1 MLLGAVRA
9 ANRAVDAL
17 ARAMGAC
24 AGWLIVGCALFIS
37 FDVLA
42 RRFLGFSTQASVEL
56 SGYMLGI
63 GIAWGLAAAMEA
75 RSHVRIDVL
84 IMRFPPPVRRWLHW
98 VALLMLAVFA
108 GFLVYGAW
116 YTANESW
123 EFRATDNSLIKTPLI
138 IPQGLWLIGLAAF
151 GLMVALRAI
160 EVTLLLRGGSIEEIE
175 RLTGPR
181 SYVEEAEETLDV
193 LNASGAAVGATGAA
207 PVGLKEA
214 PSSAPDDG
222 RTAERGRSR

>member
-9 ANRAVDAL
+9 ANRAVDLL
-17 ARAMGAC
+17 ARLMGAC
-24 AGWLIVGCALFIS
+24 AGWLIVGCALFIT

-84 IMRFPPPVRRWLHW
+84 IMRFRPSVRRWLHW
-98 VALLMLAVFA
+98 IALVALAVFA

-116 YTANESW
+116 YTAMESW

-138 IPQGLWLIGLAAF
+138 IPQGLWLAGLAAF
-151 GLMVALRAI
+151 GLMVTLRAV
-160 EVTLLLRGGSIEEIE
+160 EVTLLLRQGSIEDIE

-181 SYVEEAEETLDV
+181 GYVEEAEETLEA
-193 LNASGAAVGATGAA
+193 LGASSGRA
-207 PVGLKEA
+207 PTSGH
-214 PSSAPDDG
+214 G
-222 RTAERGRSR
+222 GGSR